1 MRSFSKF
8 LAVATGA
15 LALLIAPI
23 SIDELSPILG
33 AHSAFADK
41 GGGGHSGAGGA
52 DGNGGGNA
60 GGNGGGNGGSNAG
73 GNGKGNALGRDMA
86 ASRTDGASPGIGNA
100 FGYGNGASGIAKTDP
115 MHPSKLGRLN
125 AFFNASSTA
134 LAATSPNSAIGTV
147 SKTYRD
153 MLSAYMAGE
162 DDVDLD
168 DLATALATAAN
179 KTLTPEQVDAINER
193 LATENPTDPNLADF
207 ANPTGDPA
215 IDAENDALAA
225 ELATRANELQA
236 EETSQGLGQ
245 RLASFFDSVF

>member
-1 MRSFSKF
+1 
-8 LAVATGA
+8 
-15 LALLIAPI
+15 
-23 SIDELSPILG
+23 
-33 AHSAFADK
+33 
-41 GGGGHSGAGGA
+41 
-52 DGNGGGNA
+52 
-60 GGNGGGNGGSNAG
+60 
-73 GNGKGNALGRDMA
+73 MA
-86 ASRTDGASPGIGNA
+86 AQAHTDGASPGVGNA
-100 FGYGNGASGIAKTDP
+100 FGYGNGPSGIAKTDP

-125 AFFNASSTA
+125 AFFNASPTA

-153 MLSAYMAGE
+153 ILSAYMAGE

-193 LATENPTDPNLADF
+193 LAAENPTDPNLADF

-245 RLASFFDSVF
+245 RLASFFDSAF